1 MGIRKEIKT
10 VIAEHAGNFT
20 SASQAINLIA
30 NIVNRPKPS
39 KPAPGRAALA
49 EEAIAAAQKHAGKI
63 DETGL
68 TGRQH
73 PVLILTLTHF
83 CDEGAIK
90 AKVEHASEPSRELV
104 ALALATLNEFSVAK
118 FGAPVEPL
126 DLVDAKEFLKKF

>member
-20 SASQAINLIA
+20 SARQAINLIS
-30 NIVNRPKPS
+30 NIVNRAKPPKLAPS
-39 KPAPGRAALA
+39 RAALA
-49 EEAIAAAQKHAGKI
+49 EEAIATAHEHVT

-68 TGRQH
+68 TGRRH

-90 AKVEHASEPSRELV
+90 AKVEHTSEPDRELV

-126 DLVDAKEFLKKF
+126 DLIDAKELLKKF